1 MRRVAI
7 CVLFVVLGLVS
18 MSQARMAAPQVKP
31 RQPVWVEDNEI
42 VRKEPVKQEGLLGK
56 AWSTFISTV
65 GSVFSSS
72 KNNEKPVN
80 RIEFSQNRAP
90 FTAESLEENDRNLNA
105 DESTVKMI
113 RLENLQRIY

>member
-1 MRRVAI
+1 MRKVAI
-7 CVLFVVLGLVS
+7 CVLFIVLGLVS
-18 MSQARMAAPQVKP
+18 MSQARMAAPEIKP
-31 RQPVWVEDNEI
+31 RKPVRYERNEI
-42 VRKEPVKQEGLLGK
+42 VREEPVKQEGLLGK
-56 AWSTFISTV
+56 AWNTFISTV

-90 FTAESLEENDRNLNA
+90 FTADLLEEHDRNLNA

-113 RLENLQRIY
+113 RLENMQRIY